1 MKAKDF
7 KQGMKVE
14 VAECYLEDEV
24 TANYNTSKIATVC
37 SEPND
42 DEELVMIQ
50 YERGEIDYVPQNILE
65 PHNED

>member
-1 MKAKDF
+1 MIAKDF